1 VTAGPAPVRLGLF
14 SPSLPHL
21 VAIREGYYEERGVT
35 VEQQRIPSSAGLL
48 RALRD
53 GDLDVALTSPDN
65 IANFRLNQAGDGPV
79 DARIIAAVDQAGSIS
94 LTGRPGVEAPGQ
106 IRHGTAAVDARNS
119 GFAFLLYEL
128 LQSRGLAPDIDY
140 RVLEAGGTPSRFAAL
155 LAGSFEA
162 TILNAGFDVRA
173 QAEGGSL
180 LIPTVDVIPD
190 YLSTVLAARGEY
202 LDQAPGPVARFVAG
216 FRQAMN
222 YCLDPARHADCT
234 DLVVS
239 EWQVSPDVAARMV
252 DAAAD
257 ARTGLVP
264 DAVIRPAQLE
274 VILELRQGWGGF
286 SADVDIGAEI
296 RRPRGLIDE
305 RFAGTG

>member
-1 VTAGPAPVRLGLF
+1 MAGLAPLRLGLF

-35 VEQQRIPSSAGLL
+35 VEQQRIPSSAALF

-65 IANFRLNQAGDGPV
+65 IPNFRLNKAGDGPV

-94 LTGRPGVEAPGQ
+94 LMGRPGIDAPGQ
-106 IRHGTAAVDARNS
+106 VRLGTVGVDARKS

-128 LQSRGLAPDIDY
+128 LNSLGLAPDIDY
-140 RVLEAGGTPSRFAAL
+140 RVLEAGGTPSRFEAL

-173 QAEGGSL
+173 QVEGGSL

-202 LDQAPGPVARFVAG
+202 LNQAPDPVSRFVSG

-222 YCLDPARHADCT
+222 YCLDPARRADCT

-239 EWQVSPDVAARMV
+239 EWRVNPDVAARMV
-252 DAAAD
+252 DVAAD
-257 ARTGLVP
+257 PRTGLVP
-264 DAVIRPAQLE
+264 DAVISPAQLE
-274 VILELRQGWGGF
+274 VVLELRKRWGGF
-286 SADVDIGAEI
+286 SEDVDIAAEI
-296 RRPRGLIDE
+296 RRPQGLIDE
-305 RFAGTG
+305 RFAGMG

>member
-1 VTAGPAPVRLGLF
+1 MAGLAPLRLGLF

-53 GDLDVALTSPDN
+53 GDLDLALTSPDN
-65 IANFRLNQAGDGPV
+65 IANFRLNKVGDGPV
-79 DARIIAAVDQAGSIS
+79 DARIVAAVDQAGSIS
-94 LTGRPGVEAPGQ
+94 LIGRPGVDAPGQ
-106 IRHGTAAVDARNS
+106 VRLGAVAVDARNS

-128 LQSRGLAPDIDY
+128 LKSVDLAPGADY

-155 LAGSFEA
+155 LAGNFEA
-162 TILNAGFDVRA
+162 TILNAGFDIRA

-202 LDQAPGPVARFVAG
+202 LDQAPGPVSRFVAG

-222 YCLDPARHADCT
+222 FCLDPARHEDCT

-239 EWQVSPDVAARMV
+239 EWQVNPDVAARMV

-257 ARTGLVP
+257 ARTGVVP
-264 DAVIRPAQLE
+264 DAVITPGQLE
-274 VILELRQGWGGF
+274 VVLELRKRWGGF
-286 SADVDIGAEI
+286 SGTVDIAAEI
-296 RRPRGLIDE
+296 RRPRALIDE
-305 RFAGTG
+305 RFAYVG

>member
-1 VTAGPAPVRLGLF
+1 MAGLTPLRFGLF

-21 VAIREGYYEERGVT
+21 VAVREGYYEERGLA
-35 VEQQRIPSSAGLL
+35 VEQQRILSSAGLL

-65 IANFRLNQAGDGPV
+65 IANFRLNKAGDGHL

-94 LTGRPGVEAPGQ
+94 LMGRPGIDAPGQ
-106 IRHGTAAVDARNS
+106 IRHGTVAVDARNS

-128 LQSRGLAPDIDY
+128 LKSRDLAPDVDY

-202 LDQAPGPVARFVAG
+202 LDEAPGPVARFVAG

-222 YCLDPARHADCT
+222 YCLDPARHAECT

-239 EWQVSPDVAARMV
+239 EWRVNPDVAARMV

-257 ARTGLVP
+257 ARTGVVP
-264 DAVIRPAQLE
+264 DAVIKPARLE
-274 VILELRQGWGGF
+274 VVLELRKRWAGF
-286 SADVDIGAEI
+286 SADVDIAAEI
-296 RRPRGLIDE
+296 RRPRALIDE
-305 RFAGTG
+305 RFACLG

>member
-1 VTAGPAPVRLGLF
+1 VTVSLTRVRLGLF

-48 RALRD
+48 RALHD

-65 IANFRLNQAGDGPV
+65 IANFRLNKAGDGHL

-94 LTGRPGVEAPGQ
+94 LMGRPGVDAPGQ
-106 IRHGTAAVDARNS
+106 VRGGIVAVDARNS

-128 LQSRGLAPDIDY
+128 LQSQDLAPGIDY
-140 RVLEAGGTPSRFAAL
+140 RVLEAGGTPSRFDAL

-173 QAEGGSL
+173 QAQGGSL
-180 LIPTVDVIPD
+180 LIRTADVKPD
-190 YLSTVLAARGEY
+190 YLSTVLAASGEY
-202 LDQAPGPVARFVAG
+202 LDQAPGPVSRFVSG

-234 DLVVS
+234 DLLAS
-239 EWQVSPDVAARMV
+239 QWQVDPGVAARMV

-257 ARTGLVP
+257 ARTGLVA
-264 DAVIRPAQLE
+264 DAVIAPAQLE
-274 VILELRQGWGGF
+274 AVLELRKRWGGF
-286 SADVDIGAEI
+286 SADVDIAAEI

-305 RFAGTG
+305 RFAPG

>member
-1 VTAGPAPVRLGLF
+1 MAGLTPLRLGLF

-21 VAIREGYYEERGVT
+21 VAVREGYYAERGVT
-35 VEQQRIPSSAGLL
+35 VQRRRIPSSAALL

-65 IANFRLNQAGDGPV
+65 IANFRLNKVDDGPF

-94 LTGRPGVEAPGQ
+94 LMGRPGIDGPGQ
-106 IRHGTAAVDARNS
+106 IHRGVVAVDARNS

-128 LQSRGLAPDIDY
+128 LDSAGLTPDIDY
-140 RVLEAGGTPSRFAAL
+140 RVLEAGGTPSRFEAL

-173 QAEGGSL
+173 EAEGGSL
-180 LIPTVDVIPD
+180 LIPTLDVIPD

-202 LDQAPGPVARFVAG
+202 LDQAPDRVSRFVSA

-239 EWQVSPDVAARMV
+239 EWQVGPDIAARMV
-252 DAAAD
+252 DAVAD
-257 ARTGLVP
+257 ARAGVVP
-264 DAVIRPAQLE
+264 DAVITPAQLE
-274 VILELRQGWGGF
+274 VVLELRKRWGGF
-286 SADVDIGAEI
+286 SEHLDIAAEI

-305 RFAGTG
+305 RFARVA

>member
-1 VTAGPAPVRLGLF
+1 MAGLTPLRFGLF

-21 VAIREGYYEERGVT
+21 VAIREGYYEERGLA

-53 GDLDVALTSPDN
+53 RDLDVALTSPDN
-65 IANFRLNQAGDGPV
+65 IANFRLNKAGDGHL

-94 LTGRPGVEAPGQ
+94 LMGRPGIDAPGQ
-106 IRHGTAAVDARNS
+106 IRHGTVAVDARNS

-128 LQSRGLAPDIDY
+128 LKSRGLAPDVDY

-173 QAEGGSL
+173 QAAGGSL

-202 LDQAPGPVARFVAG
+202 LDEAPGPVARFVAG

-239 EWQVSPDVAARMV
+239 EWQVNPDVAARMV

-257 ARTGLVP
+257 ARTGVVP
-264 DAVIRPAQLE
+264 DAVIKPARLE
-274 VILELRQGWGGF
+274 VVLELRKRWAGF
-286 SADVDIGAEI
+286 SADVDIAAEI

-305 RFAGTG
+305 RFTCPG